1 METKFIF
8 GLNLLV
14 AVPTTL
20 RSVTFAS
27 YPSSIVHHVIRG
39 KHRKK
44 ARGPIKII
52 HVMLLGTSFLVFVCL
67 YCFVLYAI
75 EAVFSRRRMSRLTFQ
90 KVFCLQTKLRLRI
103 VLFHRNPSLLEK
115 GTLVHNCYEE
125 DSTSERR

>member
-8 GLNLLV
+8 GINLLV

-20 RSVTFAS
+20 RSVKFAS

-52 HVMLLGTSFLVFVCL
+52 HVMLFCTSFVVFVCL
-67 YCFVLYAI
+67 YCFDLYAMESYYSI
-75 EAVFSRRRMSRLTFQ
+75 EIHHNLKRVHMYI
-90 KVFCLQTKLRLRI
+90 I
-103 VLFHRNPSLLEK
+103 VSWKIVQVNAGNQRPSLK
-115 GTLVHNCYEE
+115 RG
-125 DSTSERR
+125 

>member
-8 GLNLLV
+8 GINLLV
-14 AVPTTL
+14 DVPTTL
-20 RSVTFAS
+20 RSVKFAS

-52 HVMLLGTSFLVFVCL
+52 HVMLLGTSFVVFVCL

-75 EAVFSRRRMSRLTFQ
+75 ESYYSIEIHHYLKRVHLYIIVTR
-90 KVFCLQTKLRLRI
+90 KVVQVNAGDQR
-103 VLFHRNPSLLEK
+103 PSN
-115 GTLVHNCYEE
+115 GV
-125 DSTSERR
+125 DDTSL

>member
-8 GLNLLV
+8 GINLLV

-20 RSVTFAS
+20 RSVKFAS

-52 HVMLLGTSFLVFVCL
+52 HVMLLGTSFVVFVCL

-75 EAVFSRRRMSRLTFQ
+75 ESYYSIEIHHYLKRVHLYIIVTR
-90 KVFCLQTKLRLRI
+90 KVVQVNAGDQR
-103 VLFHRNPSLLEK
+103 PSN
-115 GTLVHNCYEE
+115 GV
-125 DSTSERR
+125 DDTSL

>member
-1 METKFIF
+1 METKFIL
-8 GLNLLV
+8 GINLLV

-20 RSVTFAS
+20 RSVKFAS

-67 YCFVLYAI
+67 NCFVLYVTESYYSI
-75 EAVFSRRRMSRLTFQ
+75 EIHHYLKRVHMYIIVSR
-90 KVFCLQTKLRLRI
+90 KI
-103 VLFHRNPSLLEK
+103 VQVNAGNQRPPLKR
-115 GTLVHNCYEE
+115 G
-125 DSTSERR
+125 

>member
-8 GLNLLV
+8 GINLLV

-20 RSVTFAS
+20 RSVKFAS

-52 HVMLLGTSFLVFVCL
+52 HVMLLGTSFVVFVCL

-75 EAVFSRRRMSRLTFQ
+75 ESYYSIKIHHYLKRVHMYIIVSR
-90 KVFCLQTKLRLRI
+90 KI
-103 VLFHRNPSLLEK
+103 V
-115 GTLVHNCYEE
+115 
-125 DSTSERR
+125 